1 MLGQGAIIVP
11 EDVYSLVVVPSGFL
25 GEVIAFS
32 YALGH
37 PVPGLSAGHC
47 ATQIETNMRV
57 ANWSDRP
64 NMWKALEWSVS
75 RYLPA
80 LYQPQ
85 QLGPYN
91 VTDDD
96 LASFLNTADIQ
107 LYVSDGKPVLE
118 FTPNLYDVRASAFRV
133 VQRILFGQPVT
144 VSKDDHLRL
153 HLRFNTTAPVFGTHV
168 ASGKPA
174 SLAVMFRLVANL
186 PEEEMKAEV
195 AAASAFVPLA
205 PKTSTF
211 DTEIDEL
218 QQALIAQ
225 MGLPEAIVSPPNK
238 NWHSVAVQAIAT
250 VGNLAS
256 ALVASKADSV
266 TIGGKKLNLRSG
278 QEEPSKEDLVDPDAL
293 IDVERFRGM

>member
-1 MLGQGAIIVP
+1 VWERRHRGACLFINMLGQGATIVP

-37 PVPGLSAGHC
+37 HVPGLSCDHC

-57 ANWSDRP
+57 ATWIDRP
-64 NMWKALEWSVS
+64 NRWKALEWSVS

-80 LYQPQ
+80 LYQPSQ
-85 QLGPYN
+85 SGPYN
-91 VTDDD
+91 VSDDD

-107 LYVSDGKPVLE
+107 LYASGDKPVLA

-133 VQRILFGQPVT
+133 MQRIPFGQPITVT
-144 VSKDDHLRL
+144 ENSLLRL
-153 HLRFNTTAPVFGTHV
+153 CLRFNTAAPVFGTHP

-186 PEEEMKAEV
+186 PEEEMKTEGG
-195 AAASAFVPLA
+195 AATSFVPLA
-205 PKTSTF
+205 PKISY
-211 DTEIDEL
+211 DAEIDTL

-225 MGLPEAIVSPPNK
+225 MGLSQA
-238 NWHSVAVQAIAT
+238 AVQAIAA
-250 VGNLAS
+250 GNLAS

-266 TIGGKKLNLRSG
+266 IIGGKKLNLRSG